1 MNRLQLFI
9 LVGTLAG
16 LLILSRYINE
26 DLISIS
32 SFSVE
37 TAVIVISMT
46 LLSICFKFCRFSILL
61 NNEIPRKPVSQQ
73 ALFFATLQFVV
84 IYPFRIGECLRLAVL
99 SHYLGLSRSLV
110 LVGFER
116 FFDLVCVSSIIVIFI
131 LFGILSYRT
140 VLYIPLIAFIGALIL
155 TLLLSL
161 IILFIPCVV
170 LIWADKRP
178 HVSIRD
184 NPVIVNALVVYE
196 AFLEKSMVVKQ
207 NGIKLILYS
216 FAAILTDLVA
226 VGLSLSLALEV
237 VVSGYLEIL
246 LGNRFDPAYNGA
258 VLYNILIVSSVVS
271 MTALSLLSPWFKDTT
286 YGLKS

>member
-1 MNRLQLFI
+1 MIKLQLFI
-9 LVGTLAG
+9 LVGTFAG
-16 LLILSRYINE
+16 LLILSQYIND

-37 TAVIVISMT
+37 TAVMVISMT

-84 IYPFRIGECLRLAVL
+84 VYPFRIGECLRLAVF

-116 FFDLVCVSSIIVIFI
+116 FFDLVCVSFIVV
-131 LFGILSYRT
+131 LFLLIGALSYRAE
-140 VLYIPLIAFIGALIL
+140 LYTPMIAFTGALLL
-155 TLLLSL
+155 TLILW
-161 IILFIPCVV
+161 LFILCIPCLV
-170 LIWADKRP
+170 LMWANKRS

-184 NPVIVNALVVYE
+184 NPIILNALSIYG
-196 AFLEKSMVVKQ
+196 AFLEQLMVIRR
-207 NGIKLILYS
+207 NGIKLIIYS
-216 FAAILTDLVA
+216 FGAILTDLVA
-226 VGLSLSLALEV
+226 VGLSVSLALEV

-271 MTALSLLSPWFKDTT
+271 MTALSLLSLWFKDTT